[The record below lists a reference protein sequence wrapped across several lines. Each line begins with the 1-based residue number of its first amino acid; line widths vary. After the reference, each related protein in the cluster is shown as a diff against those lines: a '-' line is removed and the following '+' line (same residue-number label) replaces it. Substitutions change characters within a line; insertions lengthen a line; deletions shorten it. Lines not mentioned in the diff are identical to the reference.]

1 MSHTFESLPRG
12 FSDLV
17 GEEAAQG
24 VWAEA
29 TFRSVTRS
37 FGFAPVTVAPVG
49 YAETFEQFGSAA
61 TGRIFAFED
70 LSGRRLALTADS
82 LVAVLRALAG
92 SGRLTG
98 GASALGAACVPIARY
113 RRKRHRGWS
122 QAVAVICNETDEL
135 AADLTLLRLW
145 AELFQILGP
154 ATGGRLEYCDYGV
167 LDAIAADEGLSPA
180 EARAALHRRRRG
192 TGEPRGPQPDPS
204 SETQPDPSS
213 EAQPGPP
220 SHAQP
225 DPPSHAQPD
234 PLSYAQPDPPSH
246 ERFLRRLDC
255 LSALCRG
262 LPPDEAPE
270 RVAAAEPVAAERTAH
285 LRTVLTI
292 AHELGVRVEFG
303 LDWEHAPEYQA
314 GLCFLARAGDGRM
327 LGDGGGYHHMVR
339 TLDIGLS
346 SCWSTSASVNLL
358 AELGPV
364 PEAECVHLMRMPSA
378 DLRTFMDAARHLRGA
393 GYDVLEHWRPR
404 RLGRQLRQVPARP
417 THWFAL
423 VGEKEAGTRRL
434 TLQNAATTGVTRNL
448 DLPQPQT
455 AYEHH

>member
-1 MSHTFESLPRG
+1 MSYAFEALPRG

-24 VWAEA
+24 VWAESM
-29 TFRSVTRS
+29 FRSVTRS

-122 QAVAVICNETDEL
+122 QAVAVICNEADEL

-145 AELFQILGP
+145 AELFEVLGP
-154 ATGGRLEYCDYGV
+154 AAGGRLEYCDYGV

-180 EARAALHRRRRG
+180 AARNALHHRRRG
-192 TGEPRGPQPDPS
+192 PAPEAGEPRAAEP
-204 SETQPDPSS
+204 
-213 EAQPGPP
+213 APP
-220 SHAQP
+220 SPAG
-225 DPPSHAQPD
+225 
-234 PLSYAQPDPPSH
+234 
-246 ERFLRRLDC
+246 FLRRLDR
-255 LSALCRG
+255 LSELCRG
-262 LPPDEAPE
+262 LPPREAPD
-270 RVAAAEPVAAERTAH
+270 RVAAAEPVTGERMAH
-285 LRTVLTI
+285 LRTVLAI
-292 AHELGVRVEFG
+292 AHELGVRVEFA

-314 GLCFLARAGDGRM
+314 GLCFLARTGDGRT

-364 PEAECVHLMRMPSA
+364 PDAECVHLMRMPSA
-378 DLRTFMDAARHLRGA
+378 DLRTFMAVARRLRGA
-393 GYDVLEHWRPR
+393 GYDVLEHWQPR
-404 RLGRQLRQVPARP
+404 RLGRQLRRVPARP
-417 THWFAL
+417 SQWFAL
-423 VGEKEAGTRRL
+423 VGEKEAASGRL
-434 TLQNAATTGVTRNL
+434 TLQNAAATGVTRDL
-448 DLPQPQT
+448 DLNPV
-455 AYEHH
+455 

>member
-1 MSHTFESLPRG
+1 MSYAFEALPRG

-24 VWAEA
+24 VWAESM
-29 TFRSVTRS
+29 FRSVTRS

-122 QAVAVICNETDEL
+122 QAVAVICNEADEL

-145 AELFQILGP
+145 AELFEVLGP
-154 ATGGRLEYCDYGV
+154 AAGGRLEYCDYGV

-180 EARAALHRRRRG
+180 AARNALHHRRRG
-192 TGEPRGPQPDPS
+192 PAPEAGEPRAAEP
-204 SETQPDPSS
+204 
-213 EAQPGPP
+213 APP
-220 SHAQP
+220 SPAG
-225 DPPSHAQPD
+225 
-234 PLSYAQPDPPSH
+234 
-246 ERFLRRLDC
+246 FLRRLDR
-255 LSALCRG
+255 LSELCRG
-262 LPPDEAPE
+262 LPPREAPD
-270 RVAAAEPVAAERTAH
+270 RVAAAEPVTGERMAH
-285 LRTVLTI
+285 LRTVLAI
-292 AHELGVRVEFG
+292 AHELGVRVEFA

-314 GLCFLARAGDGRM
+314 GLCFLARTGDGRT

-364 PEAECVHLMRMPSA
+364 PDAECVHLMRMPSA
-378 DLRTFMDAARHLRGA
+378 DLRTFMAVARRLRGA
-393 GYDVLEHWRPR
+393 GYDVLEHWQPR
-404 RLGRQLRQVPARP
+404 RLGRQLRRVPARP
-417 THWFAL
+417 SQWFAL
-423 VGEKEAGTRRL
+423 VGEKETASGRL
-434 TLQNAATTGVTRNL
+434 TLQNAAATGVTRDL
-448 DLPQPQT
+448 DLNPV
-455 AYEHH
+455 

>member
-1 MSHTFESLPRG
+1 MSHTFEALPRG

-29 TFRSVTRS
+29 MFRSVTRS

-145 AELFQILGP
+145 AEIFQILGP
-154 ATGGRLEYCDYGV
+154 AAGGRLEYCDYGV

-180 EARAALHRRRRG
+180 DARTALHRRRRHG
-192 TGEPRGPQPDPS
+192 AGEPRDEKP
-204 SETQPDPSS
+204 
-213 EAQPGPP
+213 A
-220 SHAQP
+220 
-225 DPPSHAQPD
+225 
-234 PLSYAQPDPPSH
+234 PPSH
-246 ERFLRRLDC
+246 ERFLRRLDR

-262 LPPDEAPE
+262 LPPDEAPQ
-270 RVAAAEPVAAERTAH
+270 RVATAEPVAVERTAH
-285 LRTVLTI
+285 LLTVLTI

-314 GLCFLARAGDGRM
+314 GLCFLARAGDGRT

-346 SCWSTSASVNLL
+346 TCWSTSASVSLL

-404 RLGRQLRQVPARP
+404 RLRRQLRQVPARP

-423 VGEKEAGTRRL
+423 VGEKEAETGRL

-448 DLPQPQT
+448 DLTEPQT
-455 AYEHH
+455 AYAHR

>member
-1 MSHTFESLPRG
+1 MSYAFEALPRG

-24 VWAEA
+24 VWAESM
-29 TFRSVTRS
+29 FRSVTRS

-122 QAVAVICNETDEL
+122 QAVAVICNEADEL

-145 AELFQILGP
+145 AELFEVLGP
-154 ATGGRLEYCDYGV
+154 AAGGRLEYCDYGV

-180 EARAALHRRRRG
+180 AARNALHHRRRG
-192 TGEPRGPQPDPS
+192 PAPEAGEPR
-204 SETQPDPSS
+204 
-213 EAQPGPP
+213 EAEPAPP
-220 SHAQP
+220 SPAG
-225 DPPSHAQPD
+225 
-234 PLSYAQPDPPSH
+234 
-246 ERFLRRLDC
+246 FLRRLDR
-255 LSALCRG
+255 LSELCRG
-262 LPPDEAPE
+262 LPPREAPD
-270 RVAAAEPVAAERTAH
+270 RVAAAEPVTGERMAH
-285 LRTVLTI
+285 LRTVLAI
-292 AHELGVRVEFG
+292 AHELGVRVEFA

-314 GLCFLARAGDGRM
+314 GLCFLARTGDGRT

-364 PEAECVHLMRMPSA
+364 PDAECVHLMRMPSA
-378 DLRTFMDAARHLRGA
+378 DLRTFMAVARRLRGA
-393 GYDVLEHWRPR
+393 GYDVLEHWQPR
-404 RLGRQLRQVPARP
+404 RLGRQLRRVPARP
-417 THWFAL
+417 SQWFAL
-423 VGEKEAGTRRL
+423 VGEKEAASGRL
-434 TLQNAATTGVTRNL
+434 TLQ
-448 DLPQPQT
+448 
-455 AYEHH
+455 

>member
-1 MSHTFESLPRG
+1 MSYAFEALPRG

-24 VWAEA
+24 VWAESM
-29 TFRSVTRS
+29 FRSVTRS

-98 GASALGAACVPIARY
+98 GAGALGAACVPIARY

-122 QAVAVICNETDEL
+122 QAVAVICNEADEL

-145 AELFQILGP
+145 AELFEVLGP
-154 ATGGRLEYCDYGV
+154 AAGGRLEYCDYGV

-180 EARAALHRRRRG
+180 AARNALHRRRRG
-192 TGEPRGPQPDPS
+192 PAPEAGEPQAAERAPELGEPRDAEP
-204 SETQPDPSS
+204 
-213 EAQPGPP
+213 APP
-220 SHAQP
+220 SPAG
-225 DPPSHAQPD
+225 
-234 PLSYAQPDPPSH
+234 
-246 ERFLRRLDC
+246 FLRRLDR
-255 LSALCRG
+255 LSELCRG
-262 LPPDEAPE
+262 LPPREAPD
-270 RVAAAEPVAAERTAH
+270 RVAAAEPVTGERMAH
-285 LRTVLTI
+285 LRTVLAI
-292 AHELGVRVEFG
+292 AHELGVRVEFA

-314 GLCFLARAGDGRM
+314 GLCFLARTGDGRT

-378 DLRTFMDAARHLRGA
+378 DLRTFMAVARRLRGA
-393 GYDVLEHWRPR
+393 GYDVLEHWQPR
-404 RLGRQLRQVPARP
+404 RLGRQLRRVPARP
-417 THWFAL
+417 SQWFAL
-423 VGEKEAGTRRL
+423 VGEKEAASGRL
-434 TLQNAATTGVTRNL
+434 TLQNAAATGVTR
-448 DLPQPQT
+448 DLELNPV
-455 AYEHH
+455 

>member
-1 MSHTFESLPRG
+1 MSYAFEALPRG

-24 VWAEA
+24 VWAESM
-29 TFRSVTRS
+29 FRSVTRS
-37 FGFAPVTVAPVG
+37 FGFAPVTVAPIG

-98 GASALGAACVPIARY
+98 GGSALGAACVPIARY

-122 QAVAVICNETDEL
+122 QAVAVICNEADEL

-145 AELFQILGP
+145 AELFEVLGP
-154 ATGGRLEYCDYGV
+154 AAGGRLEYCDYGV

-180 EARAALHRRRRG
+180 AARTALHHRRRG
-192 TGEPRGPQPDPS
+192 PAPEPGVGDGDEEPQDTEP
-204 SETQPDPSS
+204 
-213 EAQPGPP
+213 APP
-220 SHAQP
+220 SPA
-225 DPPSHAQPD
+225 
-234 PLSYAQPDPPSH
+234 
-246 ERFLRRLDC
+246 RFLRRLDR

-262 LPPDEAPE
+262 LPPREAPD
-270 RVAAAEPVAAERTAH
+270 RVAAAEPVTGERMAH
-285 LRTVLTI
+285 LRTVLAI

-314 GLCFLARAGDGRM
+314 GLCFLARTGDGRA

-378 DLRTFMDAARHLRGA
+378 DLRTFMAVARRLRGA
-393 GYDVLEHWRPR
+393 GYDVLEHWQPR
-404 RLGRQLRQVPARP
+404 RLGRQLRRVPARP
-417 THWFAL
+417 SQWFAL
-423 VGEKEAGTRRL
+423 VGEKEAASGRL
-434 TLQNAATTGVTRNL
+434 TLQNAAATGVTRDL
-448 DLPQPQT
+448 DLNPV
-455 AYEHH
+455 

>member
-1 MSHTFESLPRG
+1 MSYAFEALPRG

-24 VWAEA
+24 VWAESM
-29 TFRSVTRS
+29 FRSVTRS
-37 FGFAPVTVAPVG
+37 FGFAPVTVAPIG

-98 GASALGAACVPIARY
+98 GGSALGAACVPIARY

-145 AELFQILGP
+145 AELFEVLGP
-154 ATGGRLEYCDYGV
+154 AAGGRLEYCDYGV

-180 EARAALHRRRRG
+180 AARTALHHRRRRG
-192 TGEPRGPQPDPS
+192 PAPEPGDGDGEPGEGDGGPQDTEP
-204 SETQPDPSS
+204 
-213 EAQPGPP
+213 APP
-220 SHAQP
+220 SPA
-225 DPPSHAQPD
+225 
-234 PLSYAQPDPPSH
+234 
-246 ERFLRRLDC
+246 RFLRRLDR

-262 LPPDEAPE
+262 LPPREAPD
-270 RVAAAEPVAAERTAH
+270 RVAAAEPVTGERMAH
-285 LRTVLTI
+285 LRTVLAI

-314 GLCFLARAGDGRM
+314 GLCFLARTGDGRT

-378 DLRTFMDAARHLRGA
+378 DLRTFMAVARRLRGA
-393 GYDVLEHWRPR
+393 GYDVLEHWQPR
-404 RLGRQLRQVPARP
+404 RLGRQLRRVPARP
-417 THWFAL
+417 SQWFAL
-423 VGEKEAGTRRL
+423 VGEKEASSGRL
-434 TLQNAATTGVTRNL
+434 TLQNAAATGVTRDL
-448 DLPQPQT
+448 DLNP
-455 AYEHH
+455 A

>member
-1 MSHTFESLPRG
+1 MSYAFEALPRG

-24 VWAEA
+24 VWAESM
-29 TFRSVTRS
+29 FRSVTRS

-122 QAVAVICNETDEL
+122 QAVAVICNEADEL

-145 AELFQILGP
+145 AELFEVLGP
-154 ATGGRLEYCDYGV
+154 AAGGRLEYCDYGV

-180 EARAALHRRRRG
+180 AARNALHHRRRG
-192 TGEPRGPQPDPS
+192 PAPEPGEPQ
-204 SETQPDPSS
+204 
-213 EAQPGPP
+213 EAEPAPP
-220 SHAQP
+220 SPAG
-225 DPPSHAQPD
+225 
-234 PLSYAQPDPPSH
+234 
-246 ERFLRRLDC
+246 FLRRLDR

-262 LPPDEAPE
+262 LPPHEAPD
-270 RVAAAEPVAAERTAH
+270 RVAAAEPVTGERMAH
-285 LRTVLTI
+285 LRTVLAI
-292 AHELGVRVEFG
+292 AHELGVRVEFA

-314 GLCFLARAGDGRM
+314 GLCFLARTGDGRT

-378 DLRTFMDAARHLRGA
+378 DLRTFMAVARRLRGA
-393 GYDVLEHWRPR
+393 GYDVLEHWQPR
-404 RLGRQLRQVPARP
+404 RLGRQLRRVPARP
-417 THWFAL
+417 SQWFAL
-423 VGEKEAGTRRL
+423 VGEKEAASGRL
-434 TLQNAATTGVTRNL
+434 TLQNAAATGVTRDL
-448 DLPQPQT
+448 DLNPV
-455 AYEHH
+455 

>member
-1 MSHTFESLPRG
+1 MSYAFEALPRG

-122 QAVAVICNETDEL
+122 QAVAVICNESDEL

-145 AELFQILGP
+145 AEIFQILGP
-154 ATGGRLEYCDYGV
+154 AAGGRLEYCDYGV

-180 EARAALHRRRRG
+180 DARTALHHRRRG
-192 TGEPRGPQPDPS
+192 TGEPRDAEP
-204 SETQPDPSS
+204 
-213 EAQPGPP
+213 APP
-220 SHAQP
+220 SR
-225 DPPSHAQPD
+225 
-234 PLSYAQPDPPSH
+234 
-246 ERFLRRLDC
+246 ERFLWRLDR

-262 LPPDEAPE
+262 LPPDQAPQ
-270 RVAAAEPVAAERTAH
+270 RVAAAEPVAVERAAH

-314 GLCFLARAGDGRM
+314 GLCFLARTGDGRT

-346 SCWSTSASVNLL
+346 SCWSTSASVSLL

-378 DLRTFMDAARHLRGA
+378 DLRTFMDAARRLRGA

-404 RLGRQLRQVPARP
+404 RLGRQLRRVPARP
-417 THWFAL
+417 SHWFAL
-423 VGEKEAGTRRL
+423 VGEKEAATGRL
-434 TLQNAATTGVTRNL
+434 TLQNAATTGLTRNL
-448 DLPQPQT
+448 DLAEAQT
-455 AYEHH
+455 AHAYR

>member
-1 MSHTFESLPRG
+1 MSHTFEALPRG

-145 AELFQILGP
+145 AEIFQILGP
-154 ATGGRLEYCDYGV
+154 AAGGRLEYCDYGV
-167 LDAIAADEGLSPA
+167 LDAIAADEDLSPA

-192 TGEPRGPQPDPS
+192 TGEPR
-204 SETQPDPSS
+204 
-213 EAQPGPP
+213 EAQ
-220 SHAQP
+220 A
-225 DPPSHAQPD
+225 
-234 PLSYAQPDPPSH
+234 DPPSH
-246 ERFLRRLDC
+246 ERFLRRVDR

-262 LPPDEAPE
+262 LPPDEAPQ
-270 RVAAAEPVAAERTAH
+270 RVAAAEPVAVERTAH

-314 GLCFLARAGDGRM
+314 GLCFLARAGDGRT

-423 VGEKEAGTRRL
+423 VGEKEAETGRL

-448 DLPQPQT
+448 DLPELQT
-455 AYEHH
+455 AFEHQ

>member
-1 MSHTFESLPRG
+1 MSYAFEALPRG

-24 VWAEA
+24 VWAESM
-29 TFRSVTRS
+29 FRSVTRS
-37 FGFAPVTVAPVG
+37 FGFAPVTVAPIG

-98 GASALGAACVPIARY
+98 GGSALGAACVPIARY

-122 QAVAVICNETDEL
+122 QAVAVICNEADEL

-145 AELFQILGP
+145 AELFEVLGP
-154 ATGGRLEYCDYGV
+154 AAGGRLEYCDYGV

-180 EARAALHRRRRG
+180 AARTALHHRRRG
-192 TGEPRGPQPDPS
+192 PAPEPGDGDGGPGEGDEEPQDTEP
-204 SETQPDPSS
+204 
-213 EAQPGPP
+213 APP
-220 SHAQP
+220 SPA
-225 DPPSHAQPD
+225 
-234 PLSYAQPDPPSH
+234 
-246 ERFLRRLDC
+246 RFLRRLDR

-262 LPPDEAPE
+262 LPPREAPD
-270 RVAAAEPVAAERTAH
+270 RVAAAEPVTGERMAH
-285 LRTVLTI
+285 LRTVLAI

-314 GLCFLARAGDGRM
+314 GLCFLARTGDGRT

-378 DLRTFMDAARHLRGA
+378 DLRTFMAVARRLRGA
-393 GYDVLEHWRPR
+393 GYDVLEHWQPR
-404 RLGRQLRQVPARP
+404 RLGRQLRRVPARP
-417 THWFAL
+417 SQWFAL
-423 VGEKEAGTRRL
+423 VGEKEAASGRL
-434 TLQNAATTGVTRNL
+434 TLQNAAATGVTRDL
-448 DLPQPQT
+448 DLNPV
-455 AYEHH
+455 

>member
-1 MSHTFESLPRG
+1 MSYAFEALPRG

-24 VWAEA
+24 VWAESM
-29 TFRSVTRS
+29 FRSVTRS

-98 GASALGAACVPIARY
+98 GAGALGAACVPIARY

-122 QAVAVICNETDEL
+122 QAVAVICNEADEL

-145 AELFQILGP
+145 AELFEVLGP
-154 ATGGRLEYCDYGV
+154 AAGGRLDYCDYGV

-180 EARAALHRRRRG
+180 AARNALHRRRRG
-192 TGEPRGPQPDPS
+192 PAPEAGEPREAEQAPEAGEPQAAERAP
-204 SETQPDPSS
+204 
-213 EAQPGPP
+213 EAGEPREAEPAPP
-220 SHAQP
+220 SPAG
-225 DPPSHAQPD
+225 
-234 PLSYAQPDPPSH
+234 
-246 ERFLRRLDC
+246 FLRRLDR
-255 LSALCRG
+255 LSVLCRG
-262 LPPDEAPE
+262 LPPEEAVE
-270 RVAAAEPVAAERTAH
+270 RVAAAEPVTGERMAH
-285 LRTVLTI
+285 LRTVLAI

-314 GLCFLARAGDGRM
+314 GLCFLARTGDGRT

-378 DLRTFMDAARHLRGA
+378 DLRTFMAVARRLRGA
-393 GYDVLEHWRPR
+393 GYDVLEHWQPR
-404 RLGRQLRQVPARP
+404 RLGRQLRRVPARP
-417 THWFAL
+417 SQWFAL
-423 VGEKEAGTRRL
+423 VGEKEAASGRL
-434 TLQNAATTGVTRNL
+434 TLQNAAATGVTR
-448 DLPQPQT
+448 DLELNPV
-455 AYEHH
+455 

>member
-1 MSHTFESLPRG
+1 MSYAFEALPRG

-24 VWAEA
+24 VWAESM
-29 TFRSVTRS
+29 FRSVTRS

-122 QAVAVICNETDEL
+122 QAVAVICNEADEL

-145 AELFQILGP
+145 AELFEVLGP
-154 ATGGRLEYCDYGV
+154 AAGGRLEYCDYGV

-180 EARAALHRRRRG
+180 AARNALHHRRRG
-192 TGEPRGPQPDPS
+192 PAPEAGEPRAAEQVLSSGEPRDDEQVLPPGGPQAAEP
-204 SETQPDPSS
+204 
-213 EAQPGPP
+213 APP
-220 SHAQP
+220 SPAG
-225 DPPSHAQPD
+225 
-234 PLSYAQPDPPSH
+234 
-246 ERFLRRLDC
+246 FLRRLDR
-255 LSALCRG
+255 LSELCRG
-262 LPPDEAPE
+262 LPPRQAPD
-270 RVAAAEPVAAERTAH
+270 RVAAAEPVTGERMAH
-285 LRTVLTI
+285 LRTVLAI
-292 AHELGVRVEFG
+292 AHELGVRVEFA

-314 GLCFLARAGDGRM
+314 GLCFLARTGDGRT

-364 PEAECVHLMRMPSA
+364 PDAECVHLMRMPSA
-378 DLRTFMDAARHLRGA
+378 DLRTFMAVARRLRGA
-393 GYDVLEHWRPR
+393 GYDVLEHWQPR
-404 RLGRQLRQVPARP
+404 RLGRQLRRVPARP
-417 THWFAL
+417 SQWFAL
-423 VGEKEAGTRRL
+423 VGGKEAASGRL
-434 TLQNAATTGVTRNL
+434 TLQNAAATGVTRDL
-448 DLPQPQT
+448 DLNPV
-455 AYEHH
+455 

>member
-1 MSHTFESLPRG
+1 MSYAFEALPRG

-24 VWAEA
+24 VWAESM
-29 TFRSVTRS
+29 FRSVTRS

-122 QAVAVICNETDEL
+122 QAVAVICNEADEL

-145 AELFQILGP
+145 AELFEVLGP
-154 ATGGRLEYCDYGV
+154 AAGGRLEYCDYGV

-180 EARAALHRRRRG
+180 AARNALHHRRRG
-192 TGEPRGPQPDPS
+192 PAPEPGEPR
-204 SETQPDPSS
+204 
-213 EAQPGPP
+213 EAEQAPAPGESQDAAQVLPPGEPREAEPAPP
-220 SHAQP
+220 SPAG
-225 DPPSHAQPD
+225 
-234 PLSYAQPDPPSH
+234 
-246 ERFLRRLDC
+246 FLRRLDR

-262 LPPDEAPE
+262 LPPHEAPD
-270 RVAAAEPVAAERTAH
+270 RVAAAEPVTGERMAH
-285 LRTVLTI
+285 LRTVLAI
-292 AHELGVRVEFG
+292 AHELGVRVEFA

-314 GLCFLARAGDGRM
+314 GLCFLARTGDGRT

-378 DLRTFMDAARHLRGA
+378 DLRTFMAVARRLRGA
-393 GYDVLEHWRPR
+393 GYDVLEHWQPR
-404 RLGRQLRQVPARP
+404 RLGRQLRRVPARP
-417 THWFAL
+417 SQWFAL
-423 VGEKEAGTRRL
+423 VGEKEAASGQL
-434 TLQNAATTGVTRNL
+434 TLQNAAATGVTRDL
-448 DLPQPQT
+448 DLNPV
-455 AYEHH
+455 

>member
-1 MSHTFESLPRG
+1 MSYAFEALPRG

-24 VWAEA
+24 VWAESM
-29 TFRSVTRS
+29 FRSVTRS

-98 GASALGAACVPIARY
+98 GAGALGAACVPIARY

-122 QAVAVICNETDEL
+122 QAVAVICNEADEL

-145 AELFQILGP
+145 AELFEVLGP
-154 ATGGRLEYCDYGV
+154 AAGGRLEYCDYGV

-180 EARAALHRRRRG
+180 AARNALHRRRRG
-192 TGEPRGPQPDPS
+192 PAPEAGEPR
-204 SETQPDPSS
+204 
-213 EAQPGPP
+213 EAEPAPP
-220 SHAQP
+220 SP
-225 DPPSHAQPD
+225 VG
-234 PLSYAQPDPPSH
+234 
-246 ERFLRRLDC
+246 FLRRLDR
-255 LSALCRG
+255 LSVLCRG
-262 LPPDEAPE
+262 LPPEEAVE
-270 RVAAAEPVAAERTAH
+270 RVAAAEPVAGERMAH
-285 LRTVLTI
+285 LRTVLAI

-314 GLCFLARAGDGRM
+314 GLCFLARTGDGRT

-378 DLRTFMDAARHLRGA
+378 DLRTFMAVARRLRGA
-393 GYDVLEHWRPR
+393 GYDVLEHWQPR
-404 RLGRQLRQVPARP
+404 RLGRQLRRVPARP
-417 THWFAL
+417 SQWFAL
-423 VGEKEAGTRRL
+423 VGEKEAASGRL
-434 TLQNAATTGVTRNL
+434 TLQNAAATGVTR
-448 DLPQPQT
+448 DLELNPV
-455 AYEHH
+455 

>member
-1 MSHTFESLPRG
+1 MSYAFEALPRG

-24 VWAEA
+24 VWAESM
-29 TFRSVTRS
+29 FRSVTRS
-37 FGFAPVTVAPVG
+37 FGFAPVTVAPIG

-98 GASALGAACVPIARY
+98 GGSALGAACVPIARY

-122 QAVAVICNETDEL
+122 QAVAVICNEADEL

-145 AELFQILGP
+145 ADLFEVLGP
-154 ATGGRLEYCDYGV
+154 VAGGRLEYCDYGV

-180 EARAALHRRRRG
+180 AARTALHHRRRG
-192 TGEPRGPQPDPS
+192 PAPAPALGEPRDAEP
-204 SETQPDPSS
+204 
-213 EAQPGPP
+213 APP
-220 SHAQP
+220 SGEPGDAESA
-225 DPPSHAQPD
+225 PPSPV
-234 PLSYAQPDPPSH
+234 
-246 ERFLRRLDC
+246 RFLRRLDR

-262 LPPDEAPE
+262 LPPQETPN
-270 RVAAAEPVAAERTAH
+270 RVAAAEPVTGERMAH

-292 AHELGVRVEFG
+292 AHELGVPVEFG

-314 GLCFLARAGDGRM
+314 GLCFLARTGDGRT

-346 SCWSTSASVNLL
+346 NCWSTSASVNLL

-378 DLRTFMDAARHLRGA
+378 DLRTFMAVARRLRGA
-393 GYDVLEHWRPR
+393 GYDVLEHWQPR
-404 RLGRQLRQVPARP
+404 RLGRQLRRVPARP
-417 THWFAL
+417 SQWFAL
-423 VGEKEAGTRRL
+423 VGEKEAASGRL
-434 TLQNAATTGVTRNL
+434 TLQNAAATGVTRDL
-448 DLPQPQT
+448 DLDPV
-455 AYEHH
+455 

>member
-1 MSHTFESLPRG
+1 MSYAFEALPRG

-24 VWAEA
+24 VWAESM
-29 TFRSVTRS
+29 FRSVTRS
-37 FGFAPVTVAPVG
+37 FGFAPVTVAPIG

-98 GASALGAACVPIARY
+98 GGSALGAACVPIARY

-122 QAVAVICNETDEL
+122 QAVAVICNEADEL

-145 AELFQILGP
+145 AELFEVLGP
-154 ATGGRLEYCDYGV
+154 AAGGRLEYCDYGV

-180 EARAALHRRRRG
+180 AARTALHHRRRG
-192 TGEPRGPQPDPS
+192 PAPEPGVGDGDEEPQDTEP
-204 SETQPDPSS
+204 
-213 EAQPGPP
+213 APP
-220 SHAQP
+220 SPA
-225 DPPSHAQPD
+225 
-234 PLSYAQPDPPSH
+234 
-246 ERFLRRLDC
+246 RFLRRLDR

-262 LPPDEAPE
+262 LPPREAPD
-270 RVAAAEPVAAERTAH
+270 RVAAAEPVTGERMAH
-285 LRTVLTI
+285 LRTVLAI

-314 GLCFLARAGDGRM
+314 GLCFLARTGDGRT

-378 DLRTFMDAARHLRGA
+378 DLRTFMAVARRLRGA
-393 GYDVLEHWRPR
+393 GYDVLEHWQPR
-404 RLGRQLRQVPARP
+404 RLGRQLRRVPARP
-417 THWFAL
+417 SQWFAL
-423 VGEKEAGTRRL
+423 VGEKEAASGRL
-434 TLQNAATTGVTRNL
+434 TLQNAAATGVTRDL
-448 DLPQPQT
+448 DLNPV
-455 AYEHH
+455 